1 MRLSVVVIH
10 DEPSLRELLGEM
22 LEAWTTHQ
30 VTVARS
36 GFDIRLP
43 SVWHQWLANCD
54 LFVVG
59 LERRYEL
66 GLRAEGV
73 KVAETL
79 FRAGKRVLVVGSEY
93 SANQISLRY
102 YWDMGSKRSFL
113 ETIAECLEAPPP
125 TTDELA
131 ALVQYFKPRL
141 AIPTGHAR
149 IAEIHS

>member
-10 DEPSLRELLGEM
+10 DEAPLRELLGDI
-22 LEAWTTHQ
+22 LEAWKRHQ
-30 VTVARS
+30 VTAARS
-36 GFDIRLP
+36 GFEIRLP
-43 SVWHQWLANCD
+43 SVWQYWLADCD

-79 FRAGKRVLVVGSEY
+79 FRNGKRVLVVGSEC
-93 SANQISLRY
+93 SASHVGLHF
-102 YWDMGSKRSFL
+102 YWDFESKKDFL
-113 ETIAECLEAPPP
+113 GTVAECLEAPPP
-125 TTDELA
+125 SIDELA

-141 AIPTGHAR
+141 AIPTGHGR
-149 IAEIHS
+149 TK